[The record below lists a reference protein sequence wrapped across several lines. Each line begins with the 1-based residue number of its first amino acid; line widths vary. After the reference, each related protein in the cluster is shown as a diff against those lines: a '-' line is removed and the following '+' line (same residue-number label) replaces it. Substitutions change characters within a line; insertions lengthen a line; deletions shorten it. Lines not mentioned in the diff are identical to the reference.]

1 MISRGSVRS
10 SLPRRR
16 CGTRPQEGVCAAAV
30 EGSGVP
36 ELTVP
41 WDDPDHEREVLVSLL
56 LPQAQSALDF
66 AVHRWSSLEAKTF
79 GLLAIVAAVI
89 GGLAAAHD
97 AIHPEWWA
105 PAAGCAVAAAFFIR
119 TIWPRDILIGPDVVD
134 FHDEARALTKLEA
147 ARALVESLTDA
158 TENIEEGYD
167 DKTRS
172 FQAGLAILLVSL
184 IAALPVVILGP

>member
-1 MISRGSVRS
+1 V
-10 SLPRRR
+10 
-16 CGTRPQEGVCAAAV
+16 AAV

-41 WDDPDHEREVLVSLL
+41 WDDPDDEREVLVSLL
-56 LPQAQSALDF
+56 LPQAQAAFDF

-119 TIWPRDILIGPDVVD
+119 TIWPRDILIGPDVID

-147 ARALVESLTDA
+147 ARVLVESLTDA
-158 TENIEEGYD
+158 TENMDEGYD

>member
-1 MISRGSVRS
+1 
-10 SLPRRR
+10 
-16 CGTRPQEGVCAAAV
+16 
-30 EGSGVP
+30 VP

-56 LPQAQSALDF
+56 LPQAQSAFDF